1 MTTKNKQRVTMTSK
15 PAPESLKLDQRR
27 YLTKR
32 LDSVFNPIIQELV
45 SKARDARYH
54 DPVEIAVNERKV
66 ELGLAYLASCEAGS
80 PKIPHGCTLNK
91 TQRNRHTTITD
102 LVILTNAELERL
114 RSKWAG
120 HTTILQDALLL
131 VQRDR
136 QLIADK
142 ILLFRDSTAIA
153 DLHRCE
159 MTDYFKEAE
168 TAHKAKQ
175 KQLSAGGTP

>member
-1 MTTKNKQRVTMTSK
+1 MTAKTKQRVTMTNK
-15 PAPESLKLDQRR
+15 PVPESLKLDQRR

-45 SKARDARYH
+45 SKARNARYH
-54 DPVEIAVNERKV
+54 DPIDQAVQARKS
-66 ELGLAYLASCEAGS
+66 ELALAYLASCEVGS
-80 PKIPHGCTLNK
+80 PKVPHGCTVSK
-91 TQRNRHTTITD
+91 SRSSHTTVSD
-102 LVILTNAELERL
+102 LVVLVKSEVDRINA
-114 RSKWAG
+114 KWAG